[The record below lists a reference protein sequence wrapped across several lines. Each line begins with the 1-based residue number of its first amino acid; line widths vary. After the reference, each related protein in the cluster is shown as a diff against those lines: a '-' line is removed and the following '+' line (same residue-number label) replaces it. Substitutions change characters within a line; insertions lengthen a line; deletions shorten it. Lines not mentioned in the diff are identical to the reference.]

1 MLFYGPWTVVELNS
15 ATSMPGGQSGGY
27 DLFFQDF
34 FGETEKA
41 LCAQNP
47 SPDSL
52 NSEELKKRI
61 EPFLS
66 TPRGLHLRDF
76 LPPSQD
82 HFEES
87 FRVIQGKIQREEIE
101 KAVPIV
107 FSQTEGRPGPADLAH
122 FMMQS
127 LQYGP
132 ELFPFGFWNH
142 GRGVFGA
149 TPEFLFRRQAMVVE
163 SMALAG
169 SCPKS
174 EKAERMPLLKDPK
187 ELREHELVVNDL
199 TTRLKALGW
208 LQQHPTEVIEL
219 PNLLH
224 LRTRFELTGCT
235 KPDIEMVRHLHPT
248 AALGV
253 APRAYG
259 FSWLRELPEQSA
271 RGLFGA
277 PMLFRVSPDESI
289 CLVAIR
295 SLTWD
300 EQGSRIGAGCG
311 IVRDSQLEREW
322 REALAKI
329 EFTKNLLA
337 IAE

>member
-1 MLFYGPWTVVELNS
+1 VSFNSDQLKRQVEPYL
-15 ATSMPGGQSGGY
+15 SG
-27 DLFFQDF
+27 
-34 FGETEKA
+34 T
-41 LCAQNP
+41 
-47 SPDSL
+47 
-52 NSEELKKRI
+52 
-61 EPFLS
+61 
-66 TPRGLHLRDF
+66 RGLSRGNF

-82 HFEES
+82 HFAES
-87 FRVIQGKIQREEIE
+87 FRLIQGKIHREEIE

-107 FSQTEGRPGPADLAH
+107 FAQSEGKPQPADLAN

-132 ELFPFGFWNH
+132 ELFPFGFWDH

-208 LQQHPTEVIEL
+208 LQQYPTEEIEL
-219 PNLLH
+219 PHLFH

-235 KPDIEMVRHLHPT
+235 KQDIELVHHLHPT

-259 FSWLRELPEQSA
+259 FSWLRELPEQSD

-277 PMLFRVSPDESI
+277 PMLFKINPEESI

-322 REALAKI
+322 REACAKI

-337 IAE
+337 IGE